1 MASPVGFKQD
11 PQEQEFGWGQFHYDD
26 GSSMYGYEPDL
37 AKEVGEYKPPGF
49 EHVASGPAPLP
60 DSRLAANEAALT
72 LDQQHQLL
80 RDFVGEKEGGRSDFD
95 GLTVSTKRDPKPA
108 STRPEQS
115 TKPEVTTQREKSTT
129 PQQTVAEHADG
140 LDPNKLNRVI
150 GFETKGTWDPSIPN
164 PNGVH
169 AGLIQFSKE
178 LWPGV
183 AKAAG
188 KPEVTWDQMRQMSV
202 AEQMPF
208 VTSYFKEKG
217 ITKDSTLGD
226 YYMAVAAP
234 GLIDA
239 PDERVA
245 YGPGSKAVKQNPSW
259 DLDKDG
265 QITAGELRNVL
276 PDKGG
281 RFDMQSDARRNG
293 APGEASPAGY
303 MPASYAADGGAPATA
318 PQSGAPPGLAPSK
331 YAVIGQPLTPEQMQ
345 ERQSNVYNQTMQ
357 QMAANQQGGQ
367 GRIDALAQKR
377 AELDRQAQEREK
389 DERAQREAAKRIDE
403 RIKKPIADIDPGRFI
418 KNMSTGH
425 KILGALAILLSTVG
439 QSITEVA
446 TKRPQRNLAID
457 ILLKGID
464 DDIEAQKEN
473 KKGAMAK
480 WESLLGD
487 KKAAEQAAKYEATEA
502 ARLRLASH
510 DVSQESAEVQR
521 QVALAD
527 QALQEKGQKELDA
540 LQENEAAKIRLEYE
554 APPAGKALT
563 YKQML
568 EEEQAR
574 RALGGATAGSAPEI
588 APVGDEDQTPEARAT
603 IANQFNSEN
612 TAHKGQM
619 AALGKEMQQ
628 ITKLEENLSTLET
641 EYGVRAD
648 QNGNY
653 PAYEGNQSK
662 YSSNATG
669 PWYNV
674 ADALDPDDP
683 VDRNLKD
690 AWLQVETGTREGWK
704 TEPNGEVKQ
713 VELSGID
720 KAKRDED
727 VPGKLKDLREEIVRR
742 KEAIMSST
750 VAPVRAAW
758 KLQNNYPLAGKGGSR
773 AVTGKVSLEDDDGL
787 TETSGAS
794 GGW

>member
-1 MASPVGFKQD
+1 MASPVGFRQD
-11 PQEQEFGWGQFHYDD
+11 PAEQEFGWGQFHYDD
-26 GSSMYGYEPDL
+26 GTSMYGYEPDL
-37 AKEVGEYKPPGF
+37 AKEIGEYKPPGF
-49 EHVASGPAPLP
+49 EHVASAPAPLP

-72 LDQQHQLL
+72 LEQQHKLL
-80 RDFVGEKEGGRSDFD
+80 RDFTGETEGARSDFD
-95 GLTVSTKRDPKPA
+95 GLTVSTKPDPKPP
-108 STRPEQS
+108 STDKSKAAEPS
-115 TKPEVTTQREKSTT
+115 TKPEASTKPEKSTT
-129 PQQTVAEHADG
+129 PQATVAEHADG
-140 LDPNKLNRVI
+140 LDADKLNRVI

-217 ITKDSTLGD
+217 ITKDSSLGD

-239 PDERVA
+239 PDDRVA
-245 YGPGSKAVKQNPSW
+245 YGPGSKGVKQNPSW

-276 PDKGG
+276 PEGSG
-281 RFDMQSDARRNG
+281 RFDMQADARRNG
-293 APGEASPAGY
+293 APGSGGY
-303 MPASYAADGGAPATA
+303 LPASYAGAAPAAA
-318 PQSGAPPGLAPSK
+318 PSGGAPPGLAPSK
-331 YAVIGQPLTPEQMQ
+331 YAVVGQPLSPGQIQ
-345 ERQSNVYNQTMQ
+345 ERQQNVYQQTMGA
-357 QMAANQQGGQ
+357 MAANQQGGQ
-367 GRIDALAQKR
+367 ARLDALAQKK
-377 AELDRQAQEREK
+377 AELEKQASDREK
-389 DERAQREAAKRIDE
+389 DERAQREAALKID
-403 RIKKPIADIDPGRFI
+403 RDVKKPIADIDPGRFI

-425 KILGALAILLSTVG
+425 KVLGAIAILLSTIG
-439 QSITEVA
+439 QSMTEVA
-446 TKRPQRNLAID
+446 TKRPSRNGALD
-457 ILLKGID
+457 ILLKAID
-464 DDIEAQKEN
+464 DDIDAQKEN
-473 KKGAMAK
+473 KRGAITR
-480 WESLLGD
+480 WERLLGD
-487 KKAAEQAAKYEATEA
+487 KRAAEQAAKYEATEA

-540 LQENEAAKIRLEYE
+540 LQESEAGKIRLEYE
-554 APPAGKALT
+554 APPAGKPLT
-563 YKQML
+563 YQQML
-568 EEEQAR
+568 EEQRAK
-574 RALGGATAGSAPEI
+574 RALEGASEGAAPEV
-588 APVGDEDQTPEARAT
+588 APVGDEDQSPEARAT

-619 AALGKEMQQ
+619 SALGKEMQQ
-628 ITKLEENLSTLET
+628 ISKLEENLATMEET
-641 EYGVRAD
+641 YKVSPDE
-648 QNGNY
+648 NGNY
-653 PAYEGNQSK
+653 PAYKGNESK

-674 ADALDPDDP
+674 ADALDPDEP
-683 VDRNLKD
+683 EDRTLKD

-727 VPGKLKDLREEIVRR
+727 VPEKLKDLRQEIARR

-758 KLQNNYPLAGKGGSR
+758 KLQNRYPLATDKPAR
-773 AVTGKVSLEDDDGL
+773 IVNTKVQTDGDEDGDGL
-787 TETSGAS
+787 LDYER
-794 GGW
+794 